1 MSLAAVAEQ
10 SLKNGDPVGALA
22 QLTQQVRS
30 APADPKLRVFLFQ
43 LLCIVGQWDRAL
55 NQLNVASGLDPGALA
70 MAQTYA
76 DAVRCEAIRDD
87 VFNGRKS
94 PMIFGQPDQWL
105 ALLIESLLAAGHGE
119 LARSHQLR
127 ATAFE
132 EAPASSGAVNGQPF
146 SWIADADSRIG
157 PVLEAVI
164 NGRYYW
170 VPFARLTKIDIE
182 APTDLRDLVWM
193 PAHLEFE
200 NGGESVALIPTRYPG
215 SATSD
220 DGLIALARKTI
231 WEEMAPDTHR
241 GLGQRILATDV
252 DDVPLMDVRTISLA
266 PSPEAADVA
275 GSHG

>member
-43 LLCIVGQWDRAL
+43 LLCVLGQWDRAL

-70 MAQTYA
+70 MAQTYG

-87 VFNGRKS
+87 VFNGKKS

-119 LARSHQLR
+119 QERSLQLR

-132 EAPASSGAVNGQPF
+132 EAPATPGDINGQPF

-170 VPFARLTKIDIE
+170 VPFSRLTKVQIE
-182 APTDLRDLVWM
+182 APEDLRDFVWM

-200 NGGESVALIPTRYPG
+200 NGGESVALIPTRYAG
-215 SATSD
+215 SAASS
-220 DGLIALARKTI
+220 DGLVALARKTV
-231 WEEMAPDTHR
+231 WEEIAPDTHR
-241 GLGQRILATDV
+241 GLGQRIITTDAA
-252 DDVPLMDVRTISLA
+252 DVPLMEVRTISLTA
-266 PSPEAADVA
+266 PVEAAELA
-275 GSHG
+275 GDHG